1 MTDESTC
8 LPSILEQSRNCAAG
22 FEFAPITIDPG
33 RILRIHG
40 YRDASKVRRRV
51 RDIAVAMSR
60 AMNEL
65 FAPAVALRRL
75 TFWRAGVG
83 TLKFENDVL
92 LRCLAFEKY
101 LRDCDEAV
109 LFVLSAGAAIDE
121 NIARYMKDS
130 QPVNALFLN
139 TAGWLCVEMMTRQLA
154 SAVKLAA
161 QEESIR
167 LTRRMGPGYSYRV
180 DGVSCSW
187 ELEQQRELFALIGEP
202 QLAVTL
208 LDSGGMQPQMS
219 RSGLF
224 GLRRRALGSWSK

>member
-1 MTDESTC
+1 MTDVPTR
-8 LPSILEQSRNCAAG
+8 LPSVLEQSRDCATG
-22 FEFAPITIDPG
+22 FEFTPIMIDPH
-33 RILRIHG
+33 RILRMHG

-51 RDIAVAMSR
+51 RDIAVAMSQ
-60 AMNEL
+60 ATNEL

-75 TFWRAGVG
+75 TFQRVEAG
-83 TLKFENDVL
+83 TLKFENDVVL
-92 LRCLAFEKY
+92 HCLAFEKY

-109 LFVLSAGAAIDE
+109 LFVLSAGVAIDE
-121 NIARYMKDS
+121 QIARYMDES

-187 ELEQQRELFALIGEP
+187 ELQQQRELFALIGEP

-224 GLRRRALGSWSK
+224 GLRRRA